1 MSVSQ
6 KIGDLFCHILW
17 DIYLHQK
24 QAKYSMTD
32 SGFANNMIPVS
43 LYDWTIYGVMKC
55 KLLGKSQEQS
65 WHYKISK
72 VGEEEEIT

>member
-1 MSVSQ
+1 
-6 KIGDLFCHILW
+6 
-17 DIYLHQK
+17 
-24 QAKYSMTD
+24 MTD
-32 SGFANNMIPVS
+32 SGFATNMIPVS
-43 LYDWTIYGVMKC
+43 LYDWTIFGVMKC